1 VATAPRD
8 HPEHGPEQYGSEHR
22 DVSGGWLRPAVF
34 GAMDGLVTNVSLI
47 AGVGGGGGSQ
57 HAILLTGLAGLAAGA
72 FSMAAGEFVSVSSQ
86 NELVQAE
93 VDKERHE
100 LASNAAAEQ
109 AELVG
114 MLRRRGISAATARLA
129 AAEISA
135 HPDKALAIHAFE
147 ELGVDPAELPS
158 PMVAAAASLVA
169 FAIGALL
176 PLLPYLLGFDALWA
190 ALGLSALAAVTGG
203 GLVARLT
210 ARPFWRGALRQLLLG
225 GVAAGFT
232 YLIGLA
238 IGGMAAG

>member
-1 VATAPRD
+1 MATSESDRHEVHTP
-8 HPEHGPEQYGSEHR
+8 EHR

-47 AGVGGGGGSQ
+47 SGVGGGGGSQ

-93 VDKERHE
+93 VNKERHE

-109 AELVG
+109 MELVG
-114 MLRRRGISAATARLA
+114 MLRRRGISATTARQA

-135 HPDKALAIHAFE
+135 HPEHALAVHALE
-147 ELGVDPAELPS
+147 ELGINPSELPS
-158 PMVAAAASLVA
+158 PSVAAGASLVS
-169 FAIGALL
+169 FAAGAII
-176 PLLPYLLGFDALWA
+176 PLLPYALGFDALWV
-190 ALGLSALAAVTGG
+190 ALVLSAVAAVTGG
-203 GLVARLT
+203 GLVAMLT
-210 ARPFWRGALRQLLLG
+210 GRPFWRGALRQLLLG
-225 GVAAGFT
+225 ALAAGFT

-238 IGGMAAG
+238 VGGMAAT

>member
-1 VATAPRD
+1 VTKSDPDRPW
-8 HPEHGPEQYGSEHR
+8 HRGPEHR

-93 VDKERHE
+93 VAKEKHE
-100 LASNAAAEQ
+100 LTHNAAAEQ

-114 MLRRRGISAATARLA
+114 MLRSRGMTAATARLA

-135 HPDKALAIHAFE
+135 HPDKALAVHASE
-147 ELGVDPAELPS
+147 ELGVNPAELPS
-158 PMVAAAASLVA
+158 PYVAAGASLAA
-169 FAIGALL
+169 FAVGAII
-176 PLLPYLLGFDALWA
+176 PLLPYAVGADSLW
-190 ALGLSALAAVTGG
+190 LTLALAAVAAVVGG

-210 ARPFWRGALRQLLLG
+210 ERPFWRGALRQLALG
-225 GVAAGFT
+225 AVAAGIT

-238 IGGMAAG
+238 VGGMAAG

>member
-1 VATAPRD
+1 
-8 HPEHGPEQYGSEHR
+8 
-22 DVSGGWLRPAVF
+22 
-34 GAMDGLVTNVSLI
+34 
-47 AGVGGGGGSQ
+47 
-57 HAILLTGLAGLAAGA
+57 
-72 FSMAAGEFVSVSSQ
+72 MAAGEFVSVSSQ
-86 NELVQAE
+86 NELVQSE

-114 MLRRRGISAATARLA
+114 MLRRRGISAATARQA

-169 FAIGALL
+169 FAIGAII
-176 PLLPYLLGFDALWA
+176 PLLPFVLGFDALWA